1 MSTKVGRND
10 PCPCGSGRKFKH
22 CCGRAG
28 ALVEPERKGHD
39 GAVERALDW
48 LMNKHRK
55 AVRVA
60 LDEML
65 FDGLDDDERSALE
78 AQDPDTWR
86 GIQLNATEWLLA
98 EGEILVKGAT
108 QRASEC
114 LLGQGGPLFTAGQ
127 RQWIA
132 QLAERPL
139 RLYDITDVVPGQQ
152 MTLCDALDTEAPPV
166 IVREKSGSQASLLG
180 TQIGIRLMTVEDHL
194 ELSGAVYPFSRLAGS
209 SVVATMREAAQQFG
223 LRRPDLPELLSSII
237 RRQWLAQYFAPPPL
251 PTMMDAHTG
260 EPLLLVTDHYRVK
273 DWSALLQ
280 SLSSQPDVE
289 GDRESGWNRLIDC
302 QDGQTRTALGINPG
316 QTADRISVFY
326 KTQGYADRGRPWFEV
341 LAGTSVQF
349 ISRELS
355 DPKGMLAKRPVGQG
369 RKAKATG
376 PGLPP
381 EVMAEVVEQAIHRMY
396 ANWADEPI
404 PALDGKTPRQAIKTP
419 AGSERVKGLLRGYEA
434 SERQQ
439 AQEQGR
445 RVISYAFLWQ
455 ALGIAP

>member
-10 PCPCGSGRKFKH
+10 LCPCGSGKKFKH

-28 ALVEPERKGHD
+28 AVVEPERKGHD

-48 LMNKHRK
+48 LMNNHRK
-55 AVRVA
+55 AVSVA
-60 LDEML
+60 LDAMP

-78 AQDPDTWR
+78 AHDLDTWR

-98 EGEILVKGAT
+98 EGEILVKGEP
-108 QRASEC
+108 QRVSEC
-114 LLGQGGPLFTAGQ
+114 LLGQGGPLFTASQ

-152 MTLCDALDTEAPPV
+152 MTLCDALDTEVPPV
-166 IVREKSGSQASLLG
+166 IVREKSGSQASLIG

-194 ELSGAVYPFSRLAGS
+194 ELSGAAYPFSRLAGS
-209 SVVATMREAAQQFG
+209 SVVATMRKAAQQFG
-223 LRRPDLPELLSSII
+223 PRRPDLPELLSSII

-260 EPLLLVTDHYRVK
+260 EPLLLVTDYYRVK
-273 DWSALLQ
+273 DWSALVQ

-302 QDGQTRTALGINPG
+302 KDGQTRTALGINPG
-316 QTADRISVFY
+316 KTADRISVFY
-326 KTQGYADRGRPWFEV
+326 TTQGYADRGRPWFEV

-355 DPKGMLAKRPVGQG
+355 DPKGMLAKRPVGQE

-376 PGLPP
+376 PSLPP

-396 ANWADEPI
+396 ANWTDEPI
-404 PALDGKTPRQAIKTP
+404 PALDGKTPRQAIQTP

-439 AQEQGR
+439 AQEHGR